1 MSICR
6 SFPFDQRDVGLTLP
20 ILYRYIPRATIEEV
34 LRDCQA
40 VEKRRRKLPALLV
53 LVLCVVMH
61 WFSHESLAY
70 VLLKLLTLPALLS
83 GQLPSQWSADKSSI
97 SEARY
102 RLGAR
107 PLACLFKRVCHPQA
121 TPATPGAFLF
131 GRRVVALDGTVEA
144 VADSPANAAYFGR
157 SCGGYGDSAFPQACC
172 VYLCECATHIIFDA
186 GVWPYGTSE
195 KVVCR
200 RLLRSLQA
208 DMLVMVD
215 AGLTTFDL
223 LNGIL
228 QRQAAFLARVES
240 RWLLKPVHTFADGS
254 YLAYLAPGDYPRR
267 RHERLLVR
275 VIAYTLDDPQR
286 PGFGQRY
293 RLITSLLDP
302 ESAAALD
309 LVCEYHQRWEI
320 EVTIDELDTHQRL
333 AKRPFRSLCPVGVV
347 QELYGLLLAHFVV
360 RCWMLHAA
368 EQTQLDPR
376 RLSFVNALRLLRDS
390 LPLGHLPLPIALLDF
405 LLDTLSHLRLPP
417 RLDRIIPRVV
427 KRRQTKFP
435 RKRAAHRSYP
445 QPTKPFR
452 RAVQLCS

>member
-1 MSICR
+1 MSIGPT
-6 SFPFDQRDVGLTLP
+6 SSFDQIDMALKLP
-20 ILYRYIPRATIEEV
+20 ILYRYIPRAAIEAV
-34 LRDCQA
+34 LQECAA

-53 LVLCVVMH
+53 VVLSIVMH

-70 VLLKLLTLPALLS
+70 VLLKLLTLPSLLN
-83 GQLPSQWSADKSSI
+83 GQLPSHWVADKSSI

-107 PLACLFKRVCHPQA
+107 PLANLFKRVCRPQA
-121 TPATPGAFLF
+121 TPDTPGAFLF
-131 GRRVVALDGTVEA
+131 GKRVVALDGTIEA

-157 SCGGYGDSAFPQACC
+157 SSGRYGDSAFPQACC

-200 RLLRSLQA
+200 RLLRAVQA

-223 LNGIL
+223 LNGL
-228 QRQAAFLARVES
+228 RQQQADFLARVES
-240 RWLLKPVHTFADGS
+240 RWLLKPIHTFADGS

-267 RHERLLVR
+267 QRERLLVR

-302 ESAAALD
+302 DAAPALD
-309 LVCEYHQRWEI
+309 LVCAYHQRWDI
-320 EVTIDELDTHQRL
+320 EVTIDELDTHQCL
-333 AKRPFRSLCPVGVV
+333 AQRPFRSLRPVGVV

-368 EQTQLDPR
+368 QQLPLDPR
-376 RLSFVNALRLLRDS
+376 QLSFVNALRVLRDN
-390 LPLGHLPLPIALLDF
+390 LPLAHLSLPIALSDF
-405 LLDTLSHLRLPP
+405 LLDTLAHFRLPP
-417 RLDRIIPRVV
+417 RSGRINPRVI
-427 KRRQTKFP
+427 KRRQSKFP
-435 RKRAAHRSYP
+435 RKRPAHHTLP

-452 RAVQLCS
+452 LAVRLCS